1 MANKITP
8 SHDPFARKFLT
19 DIEVA
24 KDFLTIHL
32 ASEVLAKCDLNT
44 LNIESTSYIEDD
56 LKLHNSDVVYRVALK
71 SGKGY
76 AYIYTLV
83 EHQSTPDK
91 LMPLRII
98 RYQIAI
104 IQNHIEK
111 YGEKLPLPMV
121 VPLVFYN
128 GVKSPYPYSSNI
140 IDLFDNNELLDSAK
154 LGTFKLIDLSTME
167 TTEIFKHGRVAVLEM
182 LQKAVRVRDFKAIIE
197 TVIEVLLLGK
207 ASGLKQSLVDRG
219 ILYLF
224 GARDVEEIKP
234 FIEKIKQQIPNYG
247 EEIMNF
253 IDAMKLEG
261 EQTGEQKAKQEI
273 VQEMIKAGAD
283 ESFITKVTHL
293 NQKELDKIKKSMQ

>member
-1 MANKITP
+1 MTNKITP

-32 ASEVLAKCDLNT
+32 APEVLEKCDLNT

-56 LKLHNSDVVYRVALK
+56 LKLHNSDVVYRVELK
-71 SGKGY
+71 GHGGY

-91 LMPLRII
+91 LMPFRII

-104 IQNHIEK
+104 IQNHVEK

-128 GVKSPYPYSSNI
+128 GVRSPYPYSSNI
-140 IDLFDNNELLDSAK
+140 TDLFDDKVLYDSAK
-154 LGTFKLIDLSTME
+154 LGTFKLIDLTTME
-167 TTEIFKHGRVAVLEM
+167 TNEIFKHGRVAVLEM
-182 LQKAVRVRDFKAIIE
+182 LQKAVRVRDFKAVIE
-197 TVIEVLLLGK
+197 TIIEVLLLGK
-207 ASGLKQSLVDRG
+207 TNGLKQSLVDRG

-234 FIEKIKQQIPNYG
+234 LIEKIKQQIPDYG